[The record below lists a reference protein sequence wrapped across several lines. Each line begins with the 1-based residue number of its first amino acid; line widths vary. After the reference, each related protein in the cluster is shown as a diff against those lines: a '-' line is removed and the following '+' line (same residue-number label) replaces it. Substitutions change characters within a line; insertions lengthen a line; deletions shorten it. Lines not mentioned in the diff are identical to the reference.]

1 MATAFTESEKELI
14 RDKLK
19 HVARQCL
26 SQYGV
31 KKTTVD
37 QLVQLTGI
45 SKGAFYMFYP
55 SKEILFFTVLED
67 YQAELMA
74 EFAEK
79 LKKMT
84 EIRTETFAALL
95 VELFQEVRHSFL
107 MTIIKNQE
115 FENLVRKLP
124 QDMIMNHHSFD
135 NVLAQTVFSYVKL
148 KKEFSIEVAAASL
161 RAIFMSLLHVKEIG
175 EKEFDEVLKLLI
187 HSAIHQLIEEDGHEG
202 NY

>member
-19 HVARQCL
+19 HVARQYL

-67 YQAELMA
+67 YQEQLMA

-84 EIRTETFAALL
+84 EIRKGIFAALL